1 METRANYVAV
11 GAFVLLLLA
20 GAVVA
25 LLWLARGQFNRE
37 AATYYD
43 IYFTGSVTGLAQGS
57 AVRYNGIQI
66 GRVVE
71 IRIDPQNTS
80 QVRATIEVDQ
90 AATVIKSD
98 AVASL
103 EVQGLTGYAFIEIT
117 GGRQDAPP
125 LERREG
131 ERYPVIASR
140 PSGLQQVVTSAP
152 EALARLIEVADRLAL
167 LFDEKNRANLSAIL
181 DNLRRVTAVAAARAG
196 DVDSTL
202 GDAAATMRELRGTV
216 VDLHQLI
223 AKGGEGRN
231 MLASIDST
239 TRKLDR
245 LVDHLDAVVQ
255 ENRQPLRDFSQN
267 GLNQASQL
275 LVEARAVIA
284 NLNRITDDIQRDPTR
299 FLFGGD
305 RREGYQPR

>member
-37 AATYYD
+37 STYYD
-43 IYFTGSVTGLAQGS
+43 IYFSGSVTGLAQGS

-90 AATVIKSD
+90 AAAVIKSD
-98 AVASL
+98 VVASL
-103 EVQGLTGYAFIEIT
+103 EVQGLTGAAFIEIT
-117 GGRQDAPP
+117 GGSQGAPP
-125 LERREG
+125 LQRREG

-152 EALARLIEVADRLAL
+152 EALARL
-167 LFDEKNRANLSAIL
+167 
-181 DNLRRVTAVAAARAG
+181 
-196 DVDSTL
+196 
-202 GDAAATMRELRGTV
+202 
-216 VDLHQLI
+216 
-223 AKGGEGRN
+223 
-231 MLASIDST
+231 
-239 TRKLDR
+239 
-245 LVDHLDAVVQ
+245 
-255 ENRQPLRDFSQN
+255 
-267 GLNQASQL
+267 
-275 LVEARAVIA
+275 
-284 NLNRITDDIQRDPTR
+284 
-299 FLFGGD
+299 
-305 RREGYQPR
+305 

>member
-11 GAFVLLLLA
+11 GAFVLLVLA

-25 LLWLARGQFNRE
+25 LLWLARVQFNRE
-37 AATYYD
+37 STFYD
-43 IYFTGSVTGLAQGS
+43 IYFAGSVTGLGQGS

-117 GGRQDAPP
+117 GGSQEAAP
-125 LERREG
+125 LQRREG
-131 ERYPVIASR
+131 QRYPVIASR

-167 LFDEKNRANLSAIL
+167 LFDEKNRAALSQTL
-181 DNLRRVTAVAAARAG
+181 ENVRRVTAVAAARAG

-202 GDAAATMRELRGTV
+202 GDAAASMRELRGTV
-216 VDLHQLI
+216 VDLHQLV
-223 AKGGEGRN
+223 AKGGEGRD
-231 MLASIDST
+231 MLASIDSAS
-239 TRKLDR
+239 RKLDR
-245 LVDHLDAVVQ
+245 LVDHLDALVQ
-255 ENRQPLRDFSQN
+255 ENRQPVRDFSQN
-267 GLNQASQL
+267 GLNQLSQL

>member
-25 LLWLARGQFNRE
+25 LLWLARAQYNRE
-37 AATYYD
+37 STYYD

-103 EVQGLTGYAFIEIT
+103 EVQGLTGYPFIEIT
-117 GGRQDAPP
+117 GGSQEAPA
-125 LERREG
+125 LQRREG
-131 ERYPVIASR
+131 ERYPVIASK

-167 LFDEKNRANLSAIL
+167 LFDEKNRVALSETL
-181 DNLRRVTAVAAARAG
+181 ENLRRVSAVAAARAG

-202 GDAAATMRELRGTV
+202 GDAAAAMRELRGTV
-216 VDLHQLI
+216 VDLHQLV
-223 AKGGEGRN
+223 AKGGEGRD
-231 MLASIDST
+231 MLASIDSAS
-239 TRKLDR
+239 RKLDR
-245 LVDHLDAVVQ
+245 LVDHLDAMVQ

-267 GLNQASQL
+267 SLNQVSQV

-284 NLNRITDDIQRDPTR
+284 NINRITDDIQRAPTR
-299 FLFGGD
+299 FLFGGE

>member
-37 AATYYD
+37 ATYYD
-43 IYFTGSVTGLAQGS
+43 IYFTGSVTGLTQGS

-117 GGRQDAPP
+117 GGSQQAAP
-125 LERREG
+125 LQRREG
-131 ERYPVIASR
+131 QRYPVIASR

-152 EALARLIEVADRLAL
+152 EALARLIEVADRLAM
-167 LFDEKNRANLSAIL
+167 LFDEKNRAALSQTL
-181 DNLRRVTAVAAARAG
+181 ENVRQVTAVAAARAG

-202 GDAAATMRELRGTV
+202 RDAAAAMRELRSTM
-216 VDLHQLI
+216 VDLHQLV
-223 AKGGEGRN
+223 AEGGQGRD

-239 TRKLDR
+239 SRKLDH
-245 LVDHLDAVVQ
+245 LVDHLDAMVQ
-255 ENRQPLRDFSQN
+255 ENRPPLRDFSQN
-267 GLNQASQL
+267 GLNQVSQL
-275 LVEARAVIA
+275 MVEARAVIA

-299 FLFGGD
+299 FLFGGEH
-305 RREGYQPR
+305 RPGYQPR

>member
-37 AATYYD
+37 ATYYD
-43 IYFTGSVTGLAQGS
+43 IYFSGSVTGLAQGS
-57 AVRYNGIQI
+57 VVRYNGIQV

-80 QVRATIEVDQ
+80 QVRATIEIDQ

-98 AVASL
+98 VVASL
-103 EVQGLTGYAFIEIT
+103 EVQGLTGAAFIEIT
-117 GGRQDAPP
+117 GGSQSAPP
-125 LERREG
+125 LQRREG

-140 PSGLQQVVTSAP
+140 PSGLQQVVMNAP
-152 EALARLIEVADRLAL
+152 EALARLIDVADRLSL
-167 LFDEKNRANLSAIL
+167 LFDQKNRVALSETL
-181 DNLRRVTAVAAARAG
+181 ENLRRVSAVAAARAG

-202 GDAAATMRELRGTV
+202 GDAAASMRELRGTV
-216 VDLHQLI
+216 VDLHQLV
-223 AKGGEGRN
+223 AKGGEGRD
-231 MLASIDST
+231 MLASIDGTS
-239 TRKLDR
+239 RKLDR
-245 LVDHLDAVVQ
+245 LVEHLDTLVQ
-255 ENRQPLRDFSQN
+255 ENRQPLRDFSQG
-267 GLNQASQL
+267 GLNQMSQL

-299 FLFGGD
+299 FFFGGD

>member
-37 AATYYD
+37 STYYD

-90 AATVIKSD
+90 AATIIKSD

-103 EVQGLTGYAFIEIT
+103 EVQGLTGAAFIEIT
-117 GGRQDAPP
+117 GGSQEAAA
-125 LERREG
+125 LQRREG
-131 ERYPVIASR
+131 ERYPVIASK

-167 LFDEKNRANLSAIL
+167 LFDEKNRTALSQTL
-181 DNLRRVTAVAAARAG
+181 ENLRRVSAVAAARAG

-202 GDAAATMRELRGTV
+202 GDAAASMRELRGTV
-216 VDLHQLI
+216 VDLHQLV
-223 AKGGEGRN
+223 AKGGEGRD
-231 MLASIDST
+231 MLASIDSAS
-239 TRKLDR
+239 RKLDR

-255 ENRQPLRDFSQN
+255 ENRQPLREFSQN
-267 GLNQASQL
+267 GLNQVSQV

-284 NLNRITDDIQRDPTR
+284 NINRITDDIQRDPTR
-299 FLFGGD
+299 FLFGGE